1 MKTNNRVIFASLISS
16 VMIAS
21 ANADSIDD
29 VLVNTPSMEETTL
42 AYQPV
47 ASEVQ
52 TTAVVEPVEAPL
64 AITPISPETQV
75 DVPEMSTLE
84 AQPETV
90 EEITF
95 PDIEKSHVKQ
105 VKRYEYDDVSRLDV
119 GLNKDQ
125 FRHLLGNPQFSE
137 GLFFVRQWNYA
148 LDIRIPNTNNYKR
161 CQLRIDFDKH
171 QNAENLYWKGEEC
184 QSIVHYGDNSQL
196 DANQVQAI
204 DGSKANIFF
213 AFDRYDKQGIVE
225 GYEDIAAVAEKI
237 KVDNPRRVDV
247 SGFADRLGKYNYN
260 QQLSAQRVN
269 TIAMLLVQ
277 QGVDPDIL
285 RLDANGSTSMFQQC
299 GAGTSNAVVDCLAPN
314 RRVNVIW

>member
-1 MKTNNRVIFASLISS
+1 MKTNDRVIFASLISS

-21 ANADSIDD
+21 AHADSIDD
-29 VLVNTPSMEETTL
+29 VLVNTPAMEETTL

-75 DVPEMSTLE
+75 DVPEMSALE

-105 VKRYEYDDVSRLDV
+105 VKRYEYDDVSLLDV

-171 QNAENLYWKGEEC
+171 QNAENLYWKG
-184 QSIVHYGDNSQL
+184 
-196 DANQVQAI
+196 
-204 DGSKANIFF
+204 
-213 AFDRYDKQGIVE
+213 
-225 GYEDIAAVAEKI
+225 
-237 KVDNPRRVDV
+237 
-247 SGFADRLGKYNYN
+247 
-260 QQLSAQRVN
+260 
-269 TIAMLLVQ
+269 
-277 QGVDPDIL
+277 
-285 RLDANGSTSMFQQC
+285 
-299 GAGTSNAVVDCLAPN
+299 
-314 RRVNVIW
+314 